1 MKNFPIA
8 ITCLLALASASSAH
22 AQGAYAGTWTIDS
35 WKPAPWLSAADAK
48 AVKPHASLI
57 GKTITFS
64 KTKIAAPQ
72 PIACS
77 GPKYEI
83 KSVAFDMLFEGGLKK
98 PATEA
103 PALGFKAPVKTL
115 MPGCDM
121 EFHSIDDNTAKFALD
136 NIIFTMTKK
145 ASASKQK

>member
-1 MKNFPIA
+1 MKAFKIA
-8 ITCLLALASASSAH
+8 LACAFMLASAHSLR
-22 AQGAYAGTWTIDS
+22 AQGAYSGTWTVNS

-48 AVKPHASLI
+48 TVKPSTSLI
-57 GKTITFS
+57 GKTITF
-64 KTKIAAPQ
+64 TKAKIIAPQ

-83 KSVAFDMLFEGGLKK
+83 KTVAFDMLFEGGLKK
-98 PATEA
+98 PASEA

-136 NIIFTMTKK
+136 NVIFTMTKK
-145 ASASKQK
+145 PKAPK